1 MIEILSLLGGGAA
14 GFLFKLIGTMMQ
26 NQADLAKLAIERQV
40 AVDDSQDRAAQRDPG
55 SWVRRFIVV
64 SVLFAMVGAPFVLSL
79 FGVSTYVESGGS
91 VWWNPF
97 TWLEPAFHEVKG
109 FLILDEMRTTLI
121 ALVGFYFGG
130 AAARGR

>member
-1 MIEILSLLGGGAA
+1 MIELLSLLGGGAA

-26 NQADLAKLAIERQV
+26 NQSDLAKLAIERQT

-55 SWVRRFIVV
+55 SWVRRLIVA
-64 SVLFAMVGAPFVLSL
+64 SVLFAMIGAPFILSL
-79 FGVSTYVESGGS
+79 LGVSTFVEAEGP

-97 TWLEPAFHEVKG
+97 TWLAPAFHEVKG
-109 FLILDEMRTTLI
+109 FLILDELRTTLI